1 MAYGII
7 QSHKLKRKGKEES
20 MLKLQTIH
28 AIIEKPLTFSLYS
41 WVLGRIIGAKLVEQQ
56 QTGEGV
62 QCVHSCH
69 TPIS

>member
-7 QSHKLKRKGKEES
+7 QSLKLKRKGKEES

-41 WVLGRIIGAKLVEQQ
+41 WAE
-56 QTGEGV
+56 
-62 QCVHSCH
+62 
-69 TPIS
+69 